1 MLKGKREDIAVIG
14 MSCKFPGA
22 DNYEAFWN
30 NLIQNKDSVSLIPTK
45 RWDYKEYEDN
55 AGAKWGAFI
64 SNEDKF
70 DSEFFNISNI
80 ESL

>member
-1 MLKGKREDIAVIG
+1 MNVFLYIITYGNMLKGKREDIAVIG

-45 RWDYKEYEDN
+45 RWDYKE
-55 AGAKWGAFI
+55 
-64 SNEDKF
+64 
-70 DSEFFNISNI
+70 
-80 ESL
+80 